1 MSDTLFSQHDYFF
14 TLSTIKA
21 RSLAMGGAYTSIE
34 DDIVSASYN
43 PATLSLYQYD
53 KDYRFT
59 IYLNP
64 IAPTTIF
71 YERSHIDQ
79 QKQQDNNEL
88 YKTASLLMK
97 SLIFTGRYID
107 VALILNEQV
116 LDEEYLL
123 NQKKF
128 FQNCDLWENSYHT
141 LATRIK
147 LAERVSLGVSGSY
160 YRKQIGVKSQQ
171 GVGFSYGILLKP
183 SAKLNV
189 GLAFVDYP
197 KSIPEIRVPLERL
210 ADQTMNIGI
219 SYKPTASTTLSCDL
233 RNLTEEDRKGVR
245 EAHLGFEQKIF
256 SILALRG
263 GYFQER
269 FTDVRTF
276 SGGIGLLDSNI
287 LFSTD
292 NLFNHS
298 QFILNYSFVYQKNK
312 SQVFNWHVLS
322 LLIRI

>member
-1 MSDTLFSQHDYFF
+1 MSGTAFSQQDYFF

-43 PATLSLYQYD
+43 PATLSLYEYP

-59 IYLNP
+59 LFMNP
-64 IAPTTIF
+64 IAPTTIY
-71 YERSHIDQ
+71 YERFQNDQ
-79 QKQQDNNEL
+79 QKKQDNSEWH
-88 YKTASLLMK
+88 KTASLLLK
-97 SLIFTGRYID
+97 SLVFTGRSID
-107 VALILNEQV
+107 VALILNEQL
-116 LDEEYLL
+116 LDEQFLF

-128 FQNCDLWENSYHT
+128 FQNCDLWDNSYHT
-141 LATRIK
+141 LVTRIK
-147 LAERVSLGVSGSY
+147 LADRVSLGVSGSY
-160 YRKQIGVKSQQ
+160 YRKQVGEESQH
-171 GVGFSYGILLKP
+171 GVGFSYGILMKP
-183 SAKLNV
+183 SAKLNF
-189 GLAFVDYP
+189 GLAFVDFP
-197 KSIPEIRVPLERL
+197 KNMPEIRVPLERL

-219 SYKPTASTTLSCDL
+219 SYKPTPSTKLSCDL

-269 FTDVRTF
+269 FADIRTF
-276 SGGIGLLDSNI
+276 SAGIGLLDSNI
-287 LFSTD
+287 LFSND
-292 NLFNHS
+292 NRFNHS
-298 QFILNYSFVYQKNK
+298 QFMLNYSFIYQKNK
-312 SQVFNWHVLS
+312 SQIFNWHIVS